1 MFSTYYYGL
10 EETAK
15 QRYRQKVER
24 AGLVDD
30 PYVTLEQRI
39 QSEDWQNWPRIEYPD
54 IYNYLIQTPSI
65 YTGESLRAYKS
76 LDGYNF
82 FLNGWVSN
90 VSVTAAMRTPDIK
103 LVFGSVKHSQ
113 RISDTPLKPW
123 VAAKKEGTVVC
134 AHCTCMAGLGEACSH
149 IAAPLF
155 TLEKNAAAEH
165 DHMHIPALL
174 LVTTVIPSCHLLRD
188 SQH

>member
-1 MFSTYYYGL
+1 MAKVYTQTRVANASKMFSTYYYGL
-10 EETAK
+10 EEIAK

-90 VSVTAAMRTPDIK
+90 VSVTAAMCTPDIK
-103 LVFGSVKHSQ
+103 LVWFCETLTE
-113 RISDTPLKPW
+113 D
-123 VAAKKEGTVVC
+123 
-134 AHCTCMAGLGEACSH
+134 LGYSSEAMGC
-149 IAAPLF
+149 
-155 TLEKNAAAEH
+155 
-165 DHMHIPALL
+165 
-174 LVTTVIPSCHLLRD
+174 C
-188 SQH
+188 